1 VVVVLGVFERFEEGV
16 EARQSAVRCC
26 DERRPDLAIV
36 LLSNMPNL
44 LPCRLRANLTL
55 PIREGVPTTQDLAD
69 RRAGRPELPLSEVHC
84 SGHFQ
89 SLRRIV
95 RGLDPVH
102 LLKARENAAGSENPT
117 R

>member
-1 VVVVLGVFERFEEGV
+1 MLSQGLRIETWGTRQRSFRGDLSSLRKSL
-16 EARQSAVRCC
+16 AR
-26 DERRPDLAIV
+26 
-36 LLSNMPNL
+36 
-44 LPCRLRANLTL
+44 CRL
-55 PIREGVPTTQDLAD
+55 PITDPLDTHLDYFRFAD
-69 RRAGRPELPLSEVHC
+69 HPGFGRSPGGRPELPLSEVHC

-89 SLRRIV
+89 FLRRIV

>member
-1 VVVVLGVFERFEEGV
+1 MCQNGLQLTR
-16 EARQSAVRCC
+16 ARS
-26 DERRPDLAIV
+26 
-36 LLSNMPNL
+36 LLLVHPSIREIL
-44 LPCRLRANLTL
+44 LRACPRSWFLNLD
-55 PIREGVPTTQDLAD
+55 REDKAWKGSRITSALPTTQDLAV